1 MAKGAKIALAPQ
13 TTIKLKM
20 LLPTTL
26 LMAKALLLAKEAV
39 TLTAHSGRL
48 VPMATMVKPM
58 IIEGI
63 RNFFATELAPS
74 TK

>member
-1 MAKGAKIALAPQ
+1 
-13 TTIKLKM
+13 M

-26 LMAKALLLAKEAV
+26 LMAKALLFANEAV

-48 VPMATMVKPM
+48 VPMATMVNPM
-58 IIEGI
+58 MIEGI